1 MPSKDVGD
9 EIRDPVPRA
18 FAERPLSLSCKIAL
32 ISLFLMF
39 ANNFRFSTSLAATEA
54 MNSARCRCVDRSA

>member
-9 EIRDPVPRA
+9 ENRDPVPRA
-18 FAERPLSLSCKIAL
+18 FAERPLSLSCNITL

-39 ANNFRFSTSLAATEA
+39 ANNVRLSTSLAATEA
-54 MNSARCRCVDRSA
+54 MNSARCR